1 MSARACI
8 ASGSYRWHL
17 QCLRAVSA
25 MLIALTLVLSL
36 FHCPCCDCAD
46 GDMDTSSFTIAQSAS
61 DHSTKPDPLTAAP
74 HDCHCLA
81 HVTTMAPAQ
90 MDAVAVNYVA
100 SRYRLAAAPFP
111 DAADIASPFE
121 PPRA

>member
-1 MSARACI
+1 
-8 ASGSYRWHL
+8 
-17 QCLRAVSA
+17 

-36 FHCPCCDCAD
+36 IHCPCCDCAD

-100 SRYRLAAAPFP
+100 SRYRLAATPFP
-111 DAADIASPFE
+111 EASDIASPFV